1 MLEGDQM
8 TEQCAECGTLL
19 PEGRT
24 CQEVFDVF
32 TTLKYL
38 NEDYLHVHFL
48 LVSCFMIQHR
58 RYSHEALVQ
67 VQSMLRASLER
78 PMTVQQLRQLAA
90 QRMNGHTRT
99 WKMNHSEGDPPFPK
113 IAWRITII
121 DVAQNS
127 QEGQDV
133 EQYCAQ
139 VKQWARSTLEQMSS
153 HWYL

>member
-1 MLEGDQM
+1 MP
-8 TEQCAECGTLL
+8 EQCIECGALL

-24 CQEVFDVF
+24 CQEIFDVF

-38 NEDYLHVHFL
+38 NEDYLHVHFF

-58 RYSHEALVQ
+58 RYSHKALAQ

-78 PMTVQQLRQLAA
+78 PMTIQQLRQMAVPS
-90 QRMNGHTRT
+90 MNSHTRT
-99 WKMNHSEGDPPFPK
+99 WNMKRSEDDPPLPK

-133 EQYCAQ
+133 EQYCIQ
-139 VKQWARSTLEQMSS
+139 VKQWARSTLEQI
-153 HWYL
+153 

>member
-1 MLEGDQM
+1 MSEGDQM
-8 TEQCAECGTLL
+8 PEQCAECGALL

-24 CQEVFDVF
+24 CQEIFDIF

-58 RYSHEALVQ
+58 RYSNEALVQ
-67 VQSMLRASLER
+67 VQSMLRTYLER

-90 QRMNGHTRT
+90 QSMNGHTRT
-99 WKMNHSEGDPPFPK
+99 WKMNHAEDDSPFPK

-133 EQYCAQ
+133 EQYCTQ

-153 HWYL
+153 LHQ

>member
-1 MLEGDQM
+1 MSEGDQM
-8 TEQCAECGTLL
+8 PEQCAECGALL

-24 CQEVFDVF
+24 CQEIFDLF

-38 NEDYLHVHFL
+38 NEDSLHVHFL

-58 RYSHEALVQ
+58 HYSHEALVQ

-90 QRMNGHTRT
+90 QKMNDHTRT
-99 WKMNHSEGDPPFPK
+99 WKMNRSEDDPPFPK

-153 HWYL
+153 LHQ

>member
-1 MLEGDQM
+1 MP
-8 TEQCAECGTLL
+8 EQCTECGALL

-24 CQEVFDVF
+24 CQEIFDVF

-38 NEDYLHVHFL
+38 NEDYLHVHFF

-58 RYSHEALVQ
+58 RYGHEALAQ
-67 VQSMLRASLER
+67 VLSMLRASLER
-78 PMTVQQLRQLAA
+78 PMTMQQLCQLAA
-90 QRMNGHTRT
+90 PSMNSHTRT
-99 WKMNHSEGDPPFPK
+99 WNMKREEDDPPFPK

-121 DVAQNS
+121 DVAQSS

-139 VKQWARSTLEQMSS
+139 VKQWARSTLEQISS
-153 HWYL
+153 LH